1 MNGSL
6 PAGGKPGQDMKN
18 KPGIYIGLLL
28 AAVAF
33 ASACGRKPDLT
44 GRYRGKNLV
53 LIVIDTLRADRLGCY
68 GYSRPTTPRI
78 DEWSRESLLFT
89 VANVSMGITFPS
101 HTTILTGLYPQSTGI
116 LLNWGRVADA
126 QITLAEVLSDAGYR
140 TCAVVS
146 TAVLQSSTNLG
157 QGFEEYR
164 ENFQSGD
171 WDPDSPDHYARRKG
185 KAADAL
191 RMAGEFVERN
201 RAEPFFL
208 FVNLFDVHFPYLDYE
223 EYQGSFSGETFRE
236 TLAEMYSPE
245 AWEKILANPR
255 WLKRINGYDEALAYT
270 DAEIGKFLDRL
281 RVLGLEDDTLVV
293 ITSDHGEELF
303 GHCDY
308 GGHGMYLYDGVTR
321 VPLLIRLPDRA
332 LRGSFDFSVASV
344 DILPSLLGFLGVRP
358 PEKLDGGSFIP
369 LLRESGQERQYSF
382 ALRILENIDRE
393 RLPPQYMV
401 RSRDRKLIHSEDS
414 ETEFYFL
421 DRDPLEK
428 SNQYLRLS
436 TRERERARAMKA
448 RGEDWYQALRLDDHP
463 REGPDPETARD
474 LRALGYLR

>member
-1 MNGSL
+1 
-6 PAGGKPGQDMKN
+6 MKI
-18 KPGIYIGLLL
+18 KPGIFLSLILI
-28 AAVAF
+28 AAAI
-33 ASACGRKPDLT
+33 ASGCGSKPDLS

-78 DEWSRESLLFT
+78 DEFSRESLLFT
-89 VANVSMGITFPS
+89 NSTVSMGITFPS
-101 HTTILTGLYPQSTGI
+101 HTSILTGLYPQSTGI
-116 LLNWGRVADA
+116 LLNWGRVDDA
-126 QITLAEVLSDAGYR
+126 QVTLAEVLSDAGYR

-146 TAVLQSSTNLG
+146 TAVLQRATNLG
-157 QGFEEYR
+157 KGFEEYR
-164 ENFQSGD
+164 ENFQSSK
-171 WDPDSPDHYARRKG
+171 WDPAAPDHYARRKG

-191 RMAGEFVERN
+191 RMAGEFVENN

-208 FVNLFDVHFPYLDYE
+208 FVNLFDVHFPYLVYE
-223 EYQGSFSGETFRE
+223 EYRGSFSGETYLE
-236 TLAEMYSPE
+236 TLKEMYSPE
-245 AWEKILANPR
+245 AWEKILATPR

-270 DAEIGKFLDRL
+270 DAEIGMFLDRL
-281 RVLGLEDDTLVV
+281 RGLGLEDDTLVV

-303 GHCDY
+303 GHQEY
-308 GGHGMYLYDGVTR
+308 GGHGMYLYDGVAR

-344 DILPSLLGFLGVRP
+344 DIFPSLLELLGLRP
-358 PEKLDGGSFIP
+358 PEIADGGSFIP
-369 LLRESGQERQYSF
+369 LLRGSGEERQYSF

-393 RLPPQYMV
+393 HPPARYMV
-401 RSRDRKLIHSEDS
+401 RSRDRKFIHTEDS

-421 DRDPLEK
+421 DRDPLEN

-436 TRERERARAMKA
+436 SRERERAQAMKK
-448 RGEDWYQALRLDDHP
+448 RGEAWYQALRLDDQP